1 MSTSYSQITKKK
13 RQLRVRGKLF
23 GTSKRPRLT
32 VHRTNKHIYVQAID
46 DERQVTLISANDK
59 QIKSKKKL
67 TKLEKSGLVGE
78 LVADKLKKA
87 KLKQVIFDRGSFR
100 YHGRVKMIAETLR
113 KQGIKL

>member
-1 MSTSYSQITKKK
+1 M
-13 RQLRVRGKLF
+13 
-23 GTSKRPRLT
+23 
-32 VHRTNKHIYVQAID
+32 
-46 DERQVTLISANDK
+46 ISANGK